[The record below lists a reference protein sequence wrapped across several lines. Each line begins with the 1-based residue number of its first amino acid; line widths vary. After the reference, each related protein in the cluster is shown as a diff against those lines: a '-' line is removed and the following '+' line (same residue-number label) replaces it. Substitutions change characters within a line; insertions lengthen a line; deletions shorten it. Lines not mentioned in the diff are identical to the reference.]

1 MWRWKMSKTVL
12 QSLSIEFV
20 VPVHAVHR
28 CLLEALP
35 DRLQSQDDV
44 QAIAKAV
51 RLNLEQ
57 HWADAFEQAIE
68 DFTNKHKEEVDD
80 D

>member
-1 MWRWKMSKTVL
+1 MSKTVL

-35 DRLQSQDDV
+35 DRLQSQDDMQV
-44 QAIAKAV
+44 IAEAV

-68 DFTNKHKEEVDD
+68 EFTKEHETEEVDD

>member
-1 MWRWKMSKTVL
+1 MSKTVL
-12 QSLSIEFV
+12 QSLSLEFV

-44 QAIAKAV
+44 QAIAEAV
-51 RLNLEQ
+51 QQNLEQ
-57 HWADAFEQAIE
+57 HWAEAFEKAIE
-68 DFTNKHKEEVDD
+68 DFTEKHKAEEVDD
-80 D
+80 E

>member
-1 MWRWKMSKTVL
+1 MSKTVL
-12 QSLSIEFV
+12 QSLSIKFV

-35 DRLQSQDDV
+35 DRLQSQDDM
-44 QAIAKAV
+44 QAIAEAV

-68 DFTNKHKEEVDD
+68 DFTNKNTVEEVDD